1 MITNKIN
8 IFNNDCMEVLKKLP
22 EKSVDLVVTD
32 PPYIV
37 KTEGGGGGAFGYKN
51 RKWHAEI
58 EYMTNGFSNDIL
70 DELCRVMKKI
80 NIYIFC
86 SQYQLQ
92 QLINYFEEKKCNWNL
107 LSWYKDNPVP
117 ACNNKYL
124 PDTEYIFFA
133 RETGVRLEGTYHTKR
148 KYYITHLN
156 TKDKHKYK
164 HPTVKPVSII
174 NNFIINS
181 SQEGDVV
188 LDPFM
193 GSGSTGEAALRL
205 DRDFIG
211 IELNEEYFSIAHE
224 RLNNFI
230 Y

>member
-1 MITNKIN
+1 M
-8 IFNNDCMEVLKKLP
+8 
-22 EKSVDLVVTD
+22 
-32 PPYIV
+32 
-37 KTEGGGGGAFGYKN
+37 
-51 RKWHAEI
+51 
-58 EYMTNGFSNDIL
+58 
-70 DELCRVMKKI
+70 
-80 NIYIFC
+80 
-86 SQYQLQ
+86 
-92 QLINYFEEKKCNWNL
+92 
-107 LSWYKDNPVP
+107 
-117 ACNNKYL
+117 
-124 PDTEYIFFA
+124 
-133 RETGVRLEGTYHTKR
+133 
-148 KYYITHLN
+148 THLN